1 MARSAENSVAPRLA
15 NYIPN
20 AQGQHIQSQHILG
33 EVNMRRGEFLAV
45 TVVFCCS
52 LCTLLAASTGPDD
65 RPITDPRSVVSSSN
79 SAARPAPIDDLY
91 YTRSVFAPAWSPNGQ
106 QIVFVSDIAGRFNLW
121 KVGASG
127 GWPIQLTQ
135 SDDRQYSPVWSPD
148 GKWIVY
154 EQDRAGDE
162 LWDLYAVPSDGGEI
176 VNLTNTPAI
185 REQDPH
191 WSHDGRTIAFS
202 YKPKEASQYDIALL
216 DWNTRKV
223 HKLTH
228 EEQPGYFWSVVAWS
242 SDDKT
247 IYAGRVNA
255 PFTDADIYRIDVAT
269 GKTENL
275 TAHQGTVRY
284 LASSLSPDGRTLLL
298 SSDAKGG
305 YMNIGLLDIATK
317 KVNWVTDLKW
327 EASSGNFSPDGK
339 HYSYIVNQ
347 DGVTDAYLVD
357 RATNDAKKVDLPHG
371 LNSFSGGS
379 SEFAPQSDRLI
390 VSHEASN
397 QPGDLW
403 VYNLQSGHADQLSF
417 STVASL
423 RATPLPPSQIVHYK
437 SFDGKIITALLWVP
451 FNLKRDGSNPAIVL
465 PHGGPTGQMVDYW
478 NTDVAALASRGYI
491 CIAPNPRG
499 STGYGLD
506 FQKANFQDL
515 GGGDLKDEIAGVD
528 FVKATGYV
536 DPKKIGI
543 FGGSYGG
550 FMTLMAIGKTPDI
563 WAAAVD
569 EYGIISWSTMLK
581 SSDPSL
587 NEYLKALLGDPEKDR
602 KVYEDDSPITYIR
615 SEKAPLLVLQGDND
629 PRVPKEEAQ
638 QVVDILKKEG
648 RVVDVHYYPNEG
660 HGFVKRENQIDS
672 IRRTIAWF
680 DQYLMGKSPAP

>member
-1 MARSAENSVAPRLA
+1 MRIRQLLA
-15 NYIPN
+15 LLVI
-20 AQGQHIQSQHILG
+20 
-33 EVNMRRGEFLAV
+33 V
-45 TVVFCCS
+45 CCS
-52 LCTLLAASTGPDD
+52 LRSRLAASTGPDD
-65 RPITDPRSVVSSSN
+65 RPLTDPKSVVSSSN
-79 SAARPAPIDDLY
+79 SAARSAPIDDLY
-91 YTRSVFAPAWSPNGQ
+91 YTKDVFGAAWSPDGQ
-106 QIVFVSDIAGRFNLW
+106 QIVFTGDIAGRFNLW
-121 KVGASG
+121 KVSASG

-135 SDDRQYSPVWSPD
+135 SDDRQYNSAWSPD

-154 EQDRAGDE
+154 QQDRAGDE

-176 VNLTNTPAI
+176 INLTDTPAI

-191 WSHDGRTIAFS
+191 WSHDGATIAFA
-202 YKPKEASQYDIALL
+202 YKPKDGSQYDIALL
-216 DWNTRKV
+216 NWSTRKV
-223 HKLTH
+223 QLLTH
-228 EEQPGYFWSVVAWS
+228 EQQPGYAWNVVAWS

-247 IYAGRVNA
+247 IFAGRVNP
-255 PFTDADIYRIDVAT
+255 PFTDADVYRIDVAT
-269 GKTENL
+269 GKMENL
-275 TAHQGTVRY
+275 TAHQGTIRY
-284 LASSLSPDGRTLLL
+284 LGSSLAPDDKTLLL

-305 YMNIGLLDIATK
+305 YMNVALLDVVTR
-317 KVNWVTDLKW
+317 KVTWVTDLKW
-327 EASSGNFSPDGK
+327 ETFSGNFSPDGK
-339 HYSYIVNQ
+339 RYTYTVNE
-347 DGVTDAYLVD
+347 DGVIDAYLVD
-357 RATNDAKKVDLPHG
+357 RATNQADKVDLPHG
-371 LNSFSGGS
+371 LNAFSGNPN
-379 SEFAPQSDRLI
+379 EFAPQSDRVI

-403 VYNLQSGHADQLSF
+403 VYNLRSRHADQLTF
-417 STVASL
+417 SAIASL

-451 FNLKRDGSNPAIVL
+451 FNLKRDGGNPAIVL
-465 PHGGPTGQMVDYW
+465 PHGGPTGQMIDYW

-515 GGGDLKDEIAGVD
+515 GGGDLKDEIAAVD
-528 FVKATGYV
+528 FLEATGYV
-536 DPKKIGI
+536 DPRKIGI
-543 FGGSYGG
+543 YGGSYGG
-550 FMTLMAIGKTPDI
+550 FMTLMAIGRTPHV

-569 EYGIISWSTMLK
+569 EYGIINWSTMLK

-587 NEYLKALLGDPEKDR
+587 NEYVKALLGNPEENR
-602 KVYEDDSPITYIR
+602 KVYEEDSPITYIR

-648 RVVDVHYYPNEG
+648 RVVEVHYYPNEG

-680 DQYLMGKSPAP
+680 DQYLMGTSPAP

>member
-1 MARSAENSVAPRLA
+1 MRIRQSLA
-15 NYIPN
+15 
-20 AQGQHIQSQHILG
+20 L
-33 EVNMRRGEFLAV
+33 LLV
-45 TVVFCCS
+45 TGCM
-52 LCTLLAASTGPDD
+52 LCTRSAASTGPDD
-65 RPITDPRSVVSSSN
+65 RPITDPKSVVSSSN

-91 YTRSVFAPAWSPNGQ
+91 YTKSVFGAAWSPDGK
-106 QIVFVSDIAGRFNLW
+106 QIVFTSDIAGRTNLW
-121 KVGASG
+121 KVGSSG

-135 SDDRQYSPVWSPD
+135 SDDRQYNAAWSPD
-148 GKWIVY
+148 GKWILY
-154 EQDRAGDE
+154 QQDHAGDE
-162 LWDLYAVPSDGGEI
+162 LWDLYAVASAGGEI
-176 VNLTNTPAI
+176 INLTNTPAI
-185 REQDPH
+185 REENPR
-191 WSHDGRTIAFS
+191 WSHDGSTIAFS
-202 YKPKEASQYDIALL
+202 YKPKDGSEYDVALL
-216 DWNTRKV
+216 NWNTRKV
-223 HKLTH
+223 QLLTH
-228 EEQPGYFWSVVAWS
+228 EQHPGYSWNVVAWS

-247 IYAGRVNA
+247 IYADRVNPA
-255 PFTDADIYRIDVAT
+255 FTDADLYRIDVAT
-269 GKTENL
+269 GKMENF

-284 LASSLSPDGRTLLL
+284 LGSSLSPDDTTLLL

-305 YMNIGLLDIATK
+305 YMNIALLDVATRK
-317 KVNWVTDLKW
+317 ITWVTDLKW
-327 EASSGNFSPDGK
+327 ETFAGNFSPDGK
-339 HYSYIVNQ
+339 RYSYVVNE
-347 DGVTDAYLVD
+347 DGVIDPYIVD
-357 RATNDAKKVDLPHG
+357 RSTNRAAKVDLPHG
-371 LNSFSGGS
+371 LNAFSGNPN
-379 SEFAPQSDRLI
+379 EFAPQSDRVI
-390 VSHEASN
+390 ISHEASN

-417 STVASL
+417 SAVASL

-528 FVKATGYV
+528 FLRATGYV
-536 DPKKIGI
+536 DPRKIGI
-543 FGGSYGG
+543 YGGSYGG
-550 FMTLMAIGKTPDI
+550 FMTLMAIGKTPDV
-563 WAAAVD
+563 WAGAVD

-587 NEYLKALLGDPEKDR
+587 NEYLKALLGDPDTNR

-680 DQYLMGKSPAP
+680 DQYLMGKSPAPN